1 MSGGGGSSS
10 CCRCCFLRLLL
21 LLVVFT
27 IKTSCEGSAAHDD
40 LSRHVPSTLQPGSAT
55 FLKAI
60 LSIRAPPFLSFW
72 QAHVCIF

>member
-1 MSGGGGSSS
+1 MVVVAVVAVVVGVL
-10 CCRCCFLRLLL
+10 FFFLLL
-21 LLVVFT
+21 FFT